1 MQLMTAQQRI
11 VRVRR
16 NYNQWVA
23 NQTLEDYA
31 LRFTAKTARR
41 WPSLRV
47 ANTAIG
53 AVSFLALEAIGGSIT
68 VNYGFINGSAAIL
81 VVGILILLT
90 SLPIAYYAA
99 TYGVDIDL
107 LTRGAGFGYLGSTIT
122 SLIYASFT
130 FLFFAIEAAIMSLAF
145 EMCLGI
151 PLFLGYVLSS
161 LIVIPLVT
169 HGITFISRFQ
179 FWTQP
184 IWIALHLLPFIFI
197 AGVDSASFERWT
209 KFTGIAGVSGRS
221 FDLVLFGTAATV
233 VFSLIAQIGEQ
244 VDFLRFLPARGTP
257 GKRAWWA
264 AYLAAGP
271 GWIIPGML
279 KLLAGSFLAFLAVE
293 HFVPLPKAVEPTRMY
308 LVAFGYV
315 FSSPQVALA
324 FTGAFVVISQLKIN
338 VTNAYAGSIAWSNFF
353 SRLTHSH
360 PGRVVWLVFNVTIAL
375 MLMELGIF
383 KMLEHALGL
392 YSIVA
397 VSWVSALV
405 ADLVINKPLRLS
417 PAGIEFKRAHLYDIN
432 PVGVGAMFAATAA
445 GTAAFCGV
453 FGATLQSLSSFLALA
468 VAFAMAPLIAFAT
481 KGRFYIARSP
491 RQNWNGQD
499 VIGCSICEHH
509 FEAED
514 MAHCP
519 AYSGAICSLCCSLE
533 TRCRDCCKPQ
543 GRVSNQLLAWFG
555 QALPARAVDILNTHV
570 GRYLGVLSLFVG
582 VIGAVLS
589 MVYFLIAPDME
600 GPREILISTLWTVFF
615 ILIIIAGVAAWLF
628 VLAQESRRVAEEESR
643 RQTDLL
649 MNEIEAHKRTDAKL
663 QKAKEVAEA
672 ANTAKSRHVVGL
684 SHELRTPLNAI
695 LGYAQL
701 LERDPAIPQ
710 QRVNAIRVVRRSA
723 EHLSGLIDGLLD
735 ISKIEAGR
743 FHLSRNEVQFSDFL
757 DEIVAMF
764 RLQAI
769 AKGLEFQH
777 LRSGRLPAV
786 IQTDE
791 NRLRQILINLLS
803 NAIKFTDA
811 GRVTFRVRYLHQVA
825 EFTIEDTGVGID
837 GSDIERIFQPFE
849 RARTG
854 GALATIGTG
863 LGLTITSLLTKIM
876 GGDISVKSE
885 VGKGSTFRVKLLL
898 SEVTRPRIASTMEYR
913 VRGYAGPRQTILVV
927 DDNEVQR
934 ILIRDLLEPL
944 GFVVLSA
951 AGGRECLQIV
961 ERTNPNLVLLDIAMP
976 EMDGW
981 EVAQQLRRRHGKRPA
996 ILILSANAIDPR
1008 HMLEAERLYDD
1019 TMMKPID
1026 LRQLLK
1032 KIHALVDIEWL
1043 YSNDVPPPDSPPTA
1057 AQLAATLPAGC
1068 DIDELI
1074 QLGEI
1079 GHVTRI
1085 LERLGEIENGAP
1097 ECREFIGRMRSIV
1110 NAFDFRRYVA
1120 ALQEVRDA
1128 HA

>member
-1 MQLMTAQQRI
+1 MTAQQRI

-41 WPSLRV
+41 WSSLRV

-68 VNYGFINGSAAIL
+68 VNYGFVNGTAAIV

-90 SLPIAYYAA
+90 SLPIAYYAS

-130 FLFFAIEAAIMSLAF
+130 FLFFAIEAAIMSLVF
-145 EMCLGI
+145 EMCFGI
-151 PLFLGYVLSS
+151 PLFLGYILSS

-184 IWIALHLLPFIFI
+184 IWIVLHIIPFVYI
-197 AGVDSASFERWT
+197 AAADSASFERWT
-209 KFTGIAGVSGRS
+209 NFSGLAGAEGRS
-221 FDLVLFGTAATV
+221 FNIVLFGTAATV

-244 VDFLRFLPARGTP
+244 VDFLRFLPARGTA
-257 GKRAWWA
+257 GKRAWWI

-308 LVAFGYV
+308 LVAFEYV
-315 FSSPQVALA
+315 FSSPQMALA

-405 ADLVINKPLRLS
+405 ADLVINKPLGLS

-432 PVGVGAMFAATAA
+432 PVGVGAMLVATVAGISAFA
-445 GTAAFCGV
+445 GL
-453 FGATLQSLSSFLALA
+453 FGPTLQSLASFLALA

-481 KGRFYIARSP
+481 RGRFYIARTP
-491 RQNWNGQD
+491 RENWNGQE
-499 VIGCSICEHH
+499 VIRCSICEHY
-509 FEAED
+509 FETED

-543 GRVSNQLLAWFG
+543 ARVSNQFLAWFG
-555 QALPARAVDILNTHV
+555 EALPERGVKLLNTHV
-570 GRYLGVLSLFVG
+570 GRYLGVLALFIG

-589 MVYFLIAPDME
+589 LVYFLISLDME
-600 GPREILISTLWTVFF
+600 GPRDLLASTLWTVFF

-628 VLAQESRRVAEEESR
+628 VLAQESRRVAEEETQ

-649 MNEIEAHKRTDAKL
+649 MNEIEAHKRTDAEL

-672 ANTAKSRHVVGL
+672 ASKAKSRHVVGL

-710 QRVNAIRVVRRSA
+710 PRINAIKVVRRSA

-743 FHLSRNEVQFSDFL
+743 FHLSRNEVQLADFL

-764 RLQAI
+764 RLQAT
-769 AKGLEFQH
+769 AKGIEFRH
-777 LRSGRLPAV
+777 VRSGRLPAV
-786 IQTDE
+786 VQTDE

-803 NAIKFTDA
+803 NAIKFTEA
-811 GRVTFRVRYLHQVA
+811 GHVTFGVRYHHQVA
-825 EFTIEDTGVGID
+825 EFTVEDTGVGIHK
-837 GSDIERIFQPFE
+837 SDLERIFQPFE
-849 RARTG
+849 RARTV
-854 GALATIGTG
+854 GALATVGTG

-876 GGDISVKSE
+876 GGDITVRSE
-885 VGKGSTFRVKLLL
+885 VGRGSTFRVKLML
-898 SEVTRPRIASTMEYR
+898 SEVSRPRIASTMEYR
-913 VRGYAGPRQTILVV
+913 VRGYSGPRQTILVV

-934 ILIRDLLEPL
+934 QLIRDLLAPL
-944 GFVVLSA
+944 GFAVLSA
-951 AGGRECLQIV
+951 GNGRECLQVV
-961 ERTNPNLVLLDIAMP
+961 EQTSPNLILLDIAMP

-981 EVAQQLRRRHGKRPA
+981 EAAQRLRRTPGKRPA
-996 ILILSANAIDPR
+996 ILMLSANAIDPH

-1019 TMMKPID
+1019 SLMKPID

-1032 KIHALVDIEWL
+1032 KIHALLDIEWIHETDAH
-1043 YSNDVPPPDSPPTA
+1043 SPGRPPVAPAVPAP
-1057 AQLAATLPAGC
+1057 G

-1074 QLGEI
+1074 RLGEI
-1079 GHVTRI
+1079 GHVTQI
-1085 LERLGEIENGAP
+1085 IEKLIEIERTSP
-1097 ECREFIGRMRSIV
+1097 QCLEFVARMRLMV
-1110 NAFDFRRYVA
+1110 NGFDFRRYVS
-1120 ALQEVRDA
+1120 ALQEVRAA